1 MAGEWRSLWNLLL
14 GWRGT
19 ELQGFTQIV
28 QLGWLA
34 ENEIDVRGNFA
45 FGDQTLPPPGEK
57 NHRGR
62 PGHTLYEAR
71 NFTTVYARHAQ
82 IRNYNG
88 ERFTIRLRSR

>member
-28 QLGWLA
+28 ELGWLA

-45 FGDQTLPPPGEK
+45 FGDQTLAPTG
-57 NHRGR
+57 
-62 PGHTLYEAR
+62 
-71 NFTTVYARHAQ
+71 
-82 IRNYNG
+82 
-88 ERFTIRLRSR
+88 